1 MKINLR
7 LDVRLSDAKNIIM
20 WLDNKD
26 VTKYLNEDP
35 NSASSL
41 EEIINSGRADL
52 LTYYLNRDARFFL
65 IDTYEEKCVGYIT
78 LRTKAIKE
86 YEIIIAIGNPHNW
99 GKKIAYHSILVI
111 LNEVFFK
118 WRINKLI
125 SKVHIDNTRSI
136 NLFKHLGFKETTIK
150 NNHIIFAITF
160 DEYLSY
166 LKSN

>member
-20 WLDNKD
+20 WLENKD

-65 IDTYEEKCVGYIT
+65 IDTHEEKCVGFIT
-78 LRTKAIKE
+78 LAKKAIKD
-86 YEIIIAIGNPHNW
+86 YEIIIAIGSPNNW
-99 GKKIAYHSILVI
+99 GKKIAHHSILVI

-125 SKVHIDNTRSI
+125 SKVHIDNIRSI
-136 NLFKHLGFKETTIK
+136 NLFKHLGFKETIIK

-166 LKSN
+166 LKNN

>member
-20 WLDNKD
+20 WLENKD

-65 IDTYEEKCVGYIT
+65 IDTHEEKCVGFIT
-78 LRTKAIKE
+78 LAKKAIKD
-86 YEIIIAIGNPHNW
+86 YEIIIAIGSPNNW

-125 SKVHIDNTRSI
+125 SKVHIDNIRSI
-136 NLFKHLGFKETTIK
+136 NLFKHLGFKETIIK

-160 DEYLSY
+160 DEFLSY
-166 LKSN
+166 LKNN